1 MDTSWKRTACPYDCP
16 DECGILARTDGK
28 TILQVKGDP
37 LHPVTRG
44 FLCRKMNHYEKTIH
58 HPDRLI
64 TPLRR
69 KGPKGSG
76 EFLPISWEE
85 ALEEISSK
93 WKSLIS
99 EYGAECILP
108 YSYSGSEHLIANQ
121 CGQAFFHAI
130 GASRLIDSICCKGKD
145 IGFDQILGSTPG
157 QNSSSLSH
165 SDFIIIWGCNVT
177 ATWIHAHTQILKAKK
192 KGAKVI
198 LIETYETLSSC
209 LADEVILVKPGTD
222 SALALSVAFVLKEQ
236 GLCNMDFLNNYTLG
250 ACEFLSSLDAY
261 DPRRT
266 QNITGVSPET
276 VERLA
281 IAYSR
286 AKCSQILFGAGM
298 SRHGNGAMT
307 VRCIAALPALT
318 GAFMHPHGG
327 FIGNISTGKVFDK
340 TQVTRPDFLKKPVR
354 WINMNQLGSALLDQT
369 LNPPVKSLYVYNSNP
384 ACVASNQAQVL
395 EGLQR
400 DDLFTVVHERFLTD
414 TAKYADIILPAD
426 MSVEH
431 ADLVTPYGSFVV
443 QQTQKLIDPPGEA
456 KSNWDT
462 FCLLAKAMGI
472 IHPFFSMT
480 NEEIK
485 ERILSSPTEILN
497 TWSQEDWKK
506 FRQGYAVSL
515 KLPDSLDFKTP
526 SKKIE
531 FLRPDLSFPL
541 PCYQPNHGGNYPL
554 KLVAAPSAYTLNSTF
569 NERKDLTEKR
579 GPMCLLINPKD
590 AQKRGIHHMDTVYAY
605 NDLARVL
612 CYASLTE
619 AVPCG
624 TVIAEGVYTTQQA
637 LDTLTFNALFSE
649 RLTDAGEGS
658 TYCDNTI
665 EMMPSIS

>member
-28 TILQVKGDP
+28 TIFQVKGDP
-37 LHPVTRG
+37 LHPVTCG
-44 FLCRKMNHYEKTIH
+44 FLCRKMSHYEKTIH
-58 HPDRLI
+58 HPHRLT

-69 KGPKGSG
+69 SGPKGSG
-76 EFLPISWEE
+76 QFAPVTWEE
-85 ALEEISSK
+85 ALKEIAAK
-93 WKSLIS
+93 WTSLIS
-99 EYGAECILP
+99 HYGAECILP

-145 IGFDQILGSTPG
+145 KGFEQILGSTPG
-157 QNSSSLSH
+157 QNPSSLSH

-198 LIETYETLSSC
+198 LIETYKTASSR

-222 SALALSVAFVLKEQ
+222 SALALSIAFVLRKHR
-236 GLCNMDFLNNYTLG
+236 LYHADFLNEYTLG
-250 ACEFLSSLDAY
+250 ASEFLASLDAY
-261 DPRRT
+261 DPQKT
-266 QNITGVSPET
+266 QSITGVAPET
-276 VERLA
+276 VEKLA
-281 IAYSR
+281 FAYSR
-286 AKCSQILFGAGM
+286 AKCSQIVFGAGM

-318 GAFMHPHGG
+318 GAFLHPHGG
-327 FIGNISTGKVFDK
+327 FVGNISTGKVFDQ
-340 TQVTRPDFLKKPVR
+340 TQVTRPDFLKAPAR
-354 WINMNQLGSALLDQT
+354 WINMNQLGSTLLDST
-369 LNPPVKSLYVYNSNP
+369 LDPPVMSLYVYNSNP
-384 ACVASNQAQVL
+384 ACVTSNQTQVL
-395 EGLQR
+395 KGLQR
-400 DDLFTVVHERFLTD
+400 EDLFTVVHERFLTD

-443 QQTQKLIDPPGEA
+443 QQTQKLIDPPGQA

-472 IHPFFSMT
+472 TDPFFSMS

-485 ERILSSPTEILN
+485 EQILSSPTEILS
-497 TWSQEDWKK
+497 TWSREDWEK
-506 FRQGYAVSL
+506 FRQGYAVPL
-515 KLPDSLDFKTP
+515 KLPHSLDFKTP

-531 FLRPDLSFPL
+531 FLRQGLPEPL
-541 PCYQPNHGGNYPL
+541 PCYRPDHGGNYPL

-569 NERKDLTEKR
+569 NERNDLTERR
-579 GPMCLLINPKD
+579 GPMCLLMNPED
-590 AQKRGIHHMDTVYAY
+590 AQKRNVQHMDTVYAY
-605 NDLARVL
+605 NDLAKVL
-612 CYASLTE
+612 CYASLTD
-619 AVPCG
+619 AVPSG
-624 TVIAEGVYTTQQA
+624 TVIAEGVYTACQA

-665 EMMPSIS
+665 DVMPALI